1 MKKEMR
7 EGSKEEEREVNRK
20 ERKME
25 DKKTE
30 ANISKIGMQTEH
42 SLDPF
47 YHRHCRRCLLPG
59 NS

>member
-25 DKKTE
+25 DKKIE
-30 ANISKIGMQTEH
+30 VNIFKIGM
-42 SLDPF
+42 
-47 YHRHCRRCLLPG
+47 
-59 NS
+59 